1 MKQFELTLLLF
12 NFFKVYHFE
21 ITLLFYKIVLYIRR
35 KNFLSATIITWK
47 KYNSKLA
54 KNAPV
59 CMCKERRIRAGKG
72 FLREGRGDYLKYLKW
87 GWNRKEGGET
97 NISKRW
103 GQAGSRGGYLKK
115 ASCEKHSWMMPNV
128 FTTILSIKE
137 TLDTLPW
144 IYPLTLDMSPKNL
157 KRKEGQ
163 PFNHYTELV
172 SPKIF
177 RSPISDI
184 NGFSNNKTDSIA
196 YLAIPAFQNQKA
208 KIVI

>member
-1 MKQFELTLLLF
+1 MTLLLF

-35 KNFLSATIITWK
+35 KNFLSVTIIPWK

-59 CMCKERRIRAGKG
+59 CMCKE
-72 FLREGRGDYLKYLKW
+72 
-87 GWNRKEGGET
+87 
-97 NISKRW
+97 KRW

-115 ASCEKHSWMMPNV
+115 ASCEKHCWMMPNV
-128 FTTILSIKE
+128 FTIILSIKG

-144 IYPLTLDMSPKNL
+144 LYTSTLDMLPKNL
-157 KRKEGQ
+157 KRKEGE

-196 YLAIPAFQNQKA
+196 YLAILAFQNQKA